1 MTTPSN
7 NAPWQIAELLPRFYE
22 KNALSIGGKAP
33 QLLVSSF
40 KFSHDESLIDRS
52 TNPPTLKR
60 FPPSKNTVENA
71 FYEGTF
77 SSDDIIYSDGRL
89 MFRSLMSEN
98 TLSAPKE
105 YSLTTLHDQDGDIV
119 AVSVDLP
126 DWVTPSEGINTHPYI
141 NFPIGDA

>member
-1 MTTPSN
+1 MTTSN
-7 NAPWQIAELLPRFYE
+7 SPWQIAELLPRFYK

-33 QLLVSSF
+33 QLIVSSF
-40 KFSHDESLIDRS
+40 KFSHDESLISRA

-60 FPPSKNTVENA
+60 FPPNKNTVENV
-71 FYEGTF
+71 FYENKF
-77 SSDDIIYSDGRL
+77 NSDDIIYSEGRL
-89 MFRSLMSEN
+89 MFRCIMAEN
-98 TLSAPKE
+98 TLSSPRE

-126 DWVTPSEGINTHPYI
+126 DWVTPGEGVNTHPYI